1 VSTIVLASPGPEL
14 LEQLGQGFGAADVD
28 VRTIDIDAELDPER
42 LVKELVL
49 PNPDLVVL
57 GPGMPQTAAVAI
69 AGAFDRLRPEVAIVL
84 VGERTPALLDRAL
97 RAGVRDV
104 IAPDTPRGE
113 LVDAIDRALETAV
126 RRRANVLAEREE
138 GRGGRVV
145 MVLSPKGGAGK
156 TTIATNLAVGIGKR
170 RPREVVLVD
179 GDLQFGDVANALRLV
194 PDRTIADAARAAT
207 VDATA
212 LKVFLTPHPTGVYAF
227 CGPEEPGDADGVA
240 PELMAQWVRMLAGEF
255 PFVVVDTDAG
265 LSEHTLAMAEVATDL
280 VLVCATDVP
289 SIRSMRKE
297 MAALE
302 VIGLADVNR
311 ILVLNRADARVG
323 LSLDD
328 IEATLECKA
337 DIAIPS
343 SRTVPLAMNQGTPL
357 LETSTASPAVGPLLE
372 LASRFVPEVA
382 PVGRRRR
389 GKGKHA
395 R

>member
-1 VSTIVLASPGPEL
+1 MSTIVLASPGAKL
-14 LEQLGQGFGAADVD
+14 LEQLGEGHSATDVD
-28 VRTIDIDAELDPER
+28 VRTIDIDAELDPDR

-69 AGAFDRLRPEVAIVL
+69 AEAFDRLRPEVAIVL

-104 IAPDTPRGE
+104 IAPDAPRGE

-302 VIGLADVNR
+302 LIGLADVNR

-372 LASRFVPEVA
+372 LASRFVPEAA